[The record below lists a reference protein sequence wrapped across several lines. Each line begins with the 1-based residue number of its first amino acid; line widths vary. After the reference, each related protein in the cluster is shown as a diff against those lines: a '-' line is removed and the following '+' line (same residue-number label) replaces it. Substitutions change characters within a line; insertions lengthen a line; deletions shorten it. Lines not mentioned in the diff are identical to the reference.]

1 MTLAFGEVLGI
12 SADPRDLFVAAL
24 EASPDLVYVVDP
36 ASGRLLEVN
45 QTTCIALG
53 YSRAELL
60 ARRVADLQVPS
71 AARGV
76 EQRLAQLV
84 GIRPRTMR
92 RKSIFRRKDGSE
104 FPVEIHARAAQVADR
119 MVVVSVTR
127 DVSESALIERELRLS
142 QERFLTIFRASP
154 LAMGIG
160 AVEDGCAIDV
170 NDAYLEFFGYHDRD
184 EVIGRTAAEL
194 NLWVDPAQRSELLR
208 RLQLGEKVRNVEA
221 RFRKKSGDIATAL
234 FSMEI
239 VPLQGQPV
247 AVTMRVDITDRV
259 RVEQALRESEERFAL
274 FMRHLPGAAFI
285 KDAYGRYLYANPG
298 AESGQR
304 VPPGGSLGRTDE
316 ELFGANSAREF
327 KATDRRVFE
336 MG

>member
-1 MTLAFGEVLGI
+1 
-12 SADPRDLFVAAL
+12 
-24 EASPDLVYVVDP
+24 
-36 ASGRLLEVN
+36 
-45 QTTCIALG
+45 
-53 YSRAELL
+53 
-60 ARRVADLQVPS
+60 
-71 AARGV
+71 
-76 EQRLAQLV
+76 
-84 GIRPRTMR
+84 
-92 RKSIFRRKDGSE
+92 
-104 FPVEIHARAAQVADR
+104 
-119 MVVVSVTR
+119 
-127 DVSESALIERELRLS
+127 
-142 QERFLTIFRASP
+142 
-154 LAMGIG
+154 
-160 AVEDGCAIDV
+160 
-170 NDAYLEFFGYHDRD
+170 
-184 EVIGRTAAEL
+184 
-194 NLWVDPAQRSELLR
+194 
-208 RLQLGEKVRNVEA
+208 NVEA

-327 KATDRRVFE
+327 KATDRRGFGAGGMIETVESIVWDDEVQHWLVNKFPIPDRGAGVLLGGAAFNISE
-336 MG
+336 LKRTEASLRCALEERERLERDLHDDLVQDIYAIGMGIEELRRRVAFDPRAGDAGLAPAISPAPNRRSSIRTSCAPNCASSRGPAKRPNGCVSSWKWIPAHCRCWRRMLPIRS